1 MVWNL
6 WDFNRKEV
14 SIFQILGHR
23 LTQST
28 TWGQIQRVSLGAMA
42 PAHPLG
48 LSRKL
53 TYPIKSGAMETGEKI
68 FSIC

>member
-6 WDFNRKEV
+6 WEFNRKEDFF
-14 SIFQILGHR
+14 SNSGSQTDTKYHL
-23 LTQST
+23 
-28 TWGQIQRVSLGAMA
+28 GQIQRVSLGAMA